1 MDVQTYARLRE
12 AGMDK
17 KQARLMAVLTPDR
30 SQFTTQ
36 DDLQQLGLAQSHMEN
51 RNLHKQNLLIL
62 WVAGLL
68 LVVPPLWMWVW
79 AAALPGVMQ

>member
-17 KQARLMAVLTPDR
+17 KQARLMAVLAPDR

-36 DDLQQLGLAQSHMEN
+36 DDLQQLGLAQSHMGN
-51 RNLHKQNLLIL
+51 RILHKQNHLIL
-62 WVAGLL
+62 WEAGLL
-68 LVVPPLWMWVW
+68 LVVPPRWMWIW
-79 AAALPGVMQ
+79 AATLPGVMQ